1 MRKIPKLR
9 FPEFSGEWEEKR
21 LGDLG
26 NFYNGLSGKTKDDF
40 VDGNSKFITYMNVF
54 QNTISNKKMVEYVK
68 VSKKEKQNKVK
79 YGDILFT
86 QSSETLEEVGMS
98 SVWIGDADY
107 YLNSFCF
114 GFRFKDLYRINPI
127 YVGFLLRSNKMRKRI
142 ILEGQG
148 STRYNLASSRLANV
162 KLDLPSLPEQ
172 QKIADFLSSIDSQI
186 ETKKEQIE
194 NLEEMKKG
202 FMQKIFSQELRFK
215 DENGET
221 YPEWEEKKLGE
232 VAKITN
238 GNSDVQDASIE
249 YVDGYYP
256 FFDRSNIIKYLDT
269 YLFDNEA
276 IIYPGEGK
284 DFLPRYYKGKYA
296 LHQRCYAIYDADED
310 VDMNYL
316 CKFLETQNSY
326 FQRFAVGSTVPSLRM
341 DTFVKANIR
350 IPSLPEQ
357 QKIANFLSLFDE
369 KIEIEKE
376 ILETL
381 KELKKGLL
389 QQMFV

>member
-1 MRKIPKLR
+1 MKTRKKVPELR

-21 LGDLG
+21 LGEVSICLDNKRVPINSNKRKKMKG
-26 NFYNGLSGKTKDDF
+26 NIPYYGANGIQGYVNDYIFDGEYVLLAEDGGRFDEFTTKPIAQYVSGKCWVNNHAHVLKANNCSKYLFYVLVHKDVRKYINGTSRTKLNQSDMKNIIIDF
-40 VDGNSKFITYMNVF
+40 
-54 QNTISNKKMVEYVK
+54 
-68 VSKKEKQNKVK
+68 
-79 YGDILFT
+79 
-86 QSSETLEEVGMS
+86 
-98 SVWIGDADY
+98 
-107 YLNSFCF
+107 
-114 GFRFKDLYRINPI
+114 
-127 YVGFLLRSNKMRKRI
+127 
-142 ILEGQG
+142 
-148 STRYNLASSRLANV
+148 
-162 KLDLPSLPEQ
+162 PSLPEQ
-172 QKIADFLSSIDSQI
+172 QKIGNFFFTLDKRI
-186 ETKKEQIE
+186 ELQQQKVE
-194 NLEEMKKG
+194 NLEKEKKWI
-202 FMQKIFSQELRFK
+202 MQKIFSQEIRFK
-215 DENGET
+215 DENGND

-357 QKIANFLSLFDE
+357 QKIANFLSAFDN
-369 KIEIEKE
+369 KIEKE
-376 ILETL
+376 REKLEQL
-381 KELKKGLL
+381 RELKRGLL